1 MSNISSRKWLLDRRH
16 TLKGLGALVALPF
29 LECMRPMAGFAE
41 QSVARPRRCAFTYLP
56 NGVNTIDFQIPDDG
70 PDYTLSPA
78 LSPLEKYRASI
89 TPISGLHHPNALGFH
104 HNCQKIWLT
113 GGKLGPSDRN
123 SISLDQLVASQTGE
137 STRHPS
143 IELSGDGSSLA
154 WTADGIPLPS
164 ERSPSV
170 IFKRLFEAPTGGLDK
185 HRRTLDHKASIL
197 DLIGDDAKKLDR
209 ALGSQD
215 KDRLQ
220 QYLTSLREVEIRTE
234 RSKRWLET
242 PIPTITTND
251 RSRVDRAPN
260 QQMVGEYF
268 RSLYDLVVLAFQ
280 TDMTRVATFS
290 SGSEG
295 QGLAIPEIQIKQ
307 DRHSLSHH
315 NGNPKRM
322 EELTS
327 SDRFNIA
334 QFAHFLSRLS
344 EVHDS
349 EGPLIE
355 TTVALFGSG
364 MSYGHSH
371 GNANLPII
379 LAGGSKLGFRHG
391 SHLDL
396 NRAAGLTSYQLDN
409 PREHYRICFSPLNA
423 KAKMSDLLLTI
434 AQSMGL
440 PINKFADSSAPLK
453 GLRA

>member
-1 MSNISSRKWLLDRRH
+1 
-16 TLKGLGALVALPF
+16 
-29 LECMRPMAGFAE
+29 
-41 QSVARPRRCAFTYLP
+41 
-56 NGVNTIDFQIPDDG
+56 
-70 PDYTLSPA
+70 
-78 LSPLEKYRASI
+78 
-89 TPISGLHHPNALGFH
+89 
-104 HNCQKIWLT
+104 
-113 GGKLGPSDRN
+113 
-123 SISLDQLVASQTGE
+123 
-137 STRHPS
+137 
-143 IELSGDGSSLA
+143 
-154 WTADGIPLPS
+154 
-164 ERSPSV
+164 
-170 IFKRLFEAPTGGLDK
+170 
-185 HRRTLDHKASIL
+185 
-197 DLIGDDAKKLDR
+197 
-209 ALGSQD
+209 
-215 KDRLQ
+215 
-220 QYLTSLREVEIRTE
+220 
-234 RSKRWLET
+234 
-242 PIPTITTND
+242 
-251 RSRVDRAPN
+251 
-260 QQMVGEYF
+260 
-268 RSLYDLVVLAFQ
+268 
-280 TDMTRVATFS
+280 
-290 SGSEG
+290 
-295 QGLAIPEIQIKQ
+295 
-307 DRHSLSHH
+307 
-315 NGNPKRM
+315 M

-355 TTVALFGSG
+355 TTVTLFGSG